1 MVPILFIGVLVLV
14 LVVILFL
21 TFGRGRGGT
30 RVSTD
35 GFYISTRGYRIGSRV
50 EYRCLVGGEGRAG
63 TVLIERGP
71 DEIFVYTGGTPMNI
85 RVDSADQAYISSNDD
100 DDVPDSSPSF
110 TPTFSSSDDGG
121 SYGGSSGDAG
131 DTGARGG
138 ESSAGD
144 AGDAGGGFPPAY

>member
-1 MVPILFIGVLVLV
+1 MVAILFIGVLFVVLF
-14 LVVILFL
+14 VVLFL

-35 GFYISTRGYRIGSRV
+35 GFYISTRGYRVGRRV

-63 TVLIERGP
+63 TVLIEPGP

-85 RVDSADQAYISSNDD
+85 RVDSADQGYTSNDD
-100 DDVPDSSPSF
+100 DGPMSSPSF
-110 TPTFSSSDDGG
+110 DSTYASSNDGG
-121 SYGGSSGDAG
+121 SYGGAGGG

>member
-1 MVPILFIGVLVLV
+1 MVAILLIGVLVAV
-14 LVVILFL
+14 LVVVLFL

-30 RVSTD
+30 RVSAD
-35 GFYISTRGYRIGSRV
+35 GFYISTRGYRIGRRV
-50 EYRCLVGGEGRAG
+50 EYRCLVGGEGRVG
-63 TVLIERGP
+63 TVLIEPGP

-85 RVDSADQAYISSNDD
+85 RIDSADQDD
-100 DDVPDSSPSF
+100 TSDGDDVPMSSPSF
-110 TPTFSSSDDGG
+110 DSTYSSTDDGG
-121 SYGGSSGDAG
+121 SYGGSAGG